1 MNNMKFVFVI
11 LVLFL
16 QLLLPQSF
24 AQHGA
29 NPSGASAPSMMPPAE
44 KLPPAVALER
54 FKGSALSINADV
66 IRKLPVQSQGRIKPF
81 ETYAREIV
89 LYITGKYRFE
99 GMDPIQF
106 YLATMISN
114 ISSQVAMINI
124 RDVSLREKLG
134 FSKGERWFSLDQI
147 DQTELESMMK
157 PIIDKQR
164 QNDKLVTP
172 DEKKVLEVAQQAY
185 LIRSIQSGEHF
196 FQALL
201 FENPSAG
208 GHSEKPASID
218 KAQMYL
224 KAVAS
229 QDTTAANLAAA
240 SLIETQSTQK
250 MPDLFREKIKN
261 MDLEIFYNH
270 AHLFFIAGLLYFL
283 LGIIVLAKIAKN
295 KITPK
300 MIIIL
305 TCIPLLMHISGFAI
319 RVMIT
324 GFAPVTNMYGTMI
337 WMAFGVIF
345 FASILFGIYKNY
357 ILFGILLLG
366 AAATLILTENIP
378 LILSPDMDPIVA
390 VLRNNFWLTIHVLTI
405 TISYAAFSIAMLI
418 GNTAMIRSIIKSD
431 YSNKFY
437 TDMSHICYR
446 AIQLGVFLL
455 TTGIIL
461 GGWWAD
467 YSWGRFWGWDPK
479 ETWALIADLG
489 FLAIQHAKFVGWLKP
504 FGLLASAPIAYLL
517 VIMAWYGVNFIL
529 AAGLH
534 SYGFSSGGATIVV
547 TFVIIQLII
556 FTIAMVKYKSS
567 KKATS

>member
-1 MNNMKFVFVI
+1 MNTIKYFLI
-11 LVLFL
+11 LSFL
-16 QLLLPQSF
+16 LITSVSF
-24 AQHGA
+24 AQHYHS
-29 NPSGASAPSMMPPAE
+29 NSESSTMSMPKTE
-44 KLPPAVALER
+44 KLPPSVALER
-54 FKGSALSINADV
+54 FQSFAKSIQVEN
-66 IRKLPVQSQGRIKPF
+66 IRNLPVHSHGRIKPF
-81 ETYAREIV
+81 ETYARETV
-89 LYITGKYRFE
+89 LYIAGKYKFE

-114 ISSQVAMINI
+114 VSSQVAFINI

-134 FSKGERWFSLDQI
+134 FSKADRWFSLDQI
-147 DQTELESMMK
+147 DQTDLESIVK
-157 PIIDKQR
+157 PIVEKQR

-172 DEKKVLEVAQQAY
+172 DEKKVLEVAQQTY
-185 LIRSIQSGEHF
+185 LVRSVQSGEHF
-196 FQALL
+196 FQSLL
-201 FENPSAG
+201 FENPNQG
-208 GHSEKPASID
+208 GHSEKPASIE
-218 KAQMYL
+218 KAQLYL

-229 QDTTAANLAAA
+229 QDASAASIAAS
-240 SLIETQSTQK
+240 SLIEAQKSQK
-250 MPDLFREKIKN
+250 MPELFKEKVSH
-261 MDLEIFYNH
+261 MDIEVFYNH
-270 AHLFFIAGLLYFL
+270 AHLFFLAGLLYL
-283 LGIIVLAKIAKN
+283 LIGVIVLGKFAQSKLTTN
-295 KITPK
+295 KILA
-300 MIIIL
+300 L
-305 TCIPLLMHISGFAI
+305 TCLPLLLHISGFAI
-319 RVMIT
+319 RVYIT

-337 WMAFGVIF
+337 WMAFGVI
-345 FASILFGIYKNY
+345 LFSAVLYKIYKNN

-405 TISYAAFSIAMLI
+405 TISYAAFSISMLI

-431 YSNKFY
+431 YDSKFY
-437 TDMSHICYR
+437 SDFGHICYR
-446 AIQLGVFLL
+446 SIQLGVFFL

-489 FLAIQHAKFVGWLKP
+489 FLAIQHAKYLGWLKP
-504 FGLLASAPIAYLL
+504 FGLLAAAPIAYIL

-547 TFVIIQLII
+547 SFVLIQLTI
-556 FTIAMVKYKSS
+556 FAVAMIKYKTH
-567 KKATS
+567 KKN